1 MVSIRETWRQG
12 CVRGLWSVPAQN
24 IVNVVGDH
32 IFEGTIYLITKI
44 NK

>member
-1 MVSIRETWRQG
+1 MVSMREPWRQG

-32 IFEGTIYLITKI
+32 TFEGKFI
-44 NK
+44 